1 MAVQVTGMR
10 VNMIETSSST
20 DLPVFDRN
28 FWDGKFRFTRIG
40 SGALGGKASGLVF
53 IKDLLTAA
61 IDPGIHSGVEV
72 NVPTM
77 AVLATECF
85 DAFVKRNRLAEL
97 SFDEMSD
104 DRIGNTFEQ
113 ADLPVE
119 LLGDLRALCQQVSVL
134 CDTIFKLAGRCAGSS
149 FRRGVCDQDDPESP
163 ARCRHPLSQ
172 AGRGGQVH
180 LRLDVFPRGA
190 RLRPDDGP
198 RSLGREDGRHHPR
211 GGWATPW

>member
-1 MAVQVTGMR
+1 
-10 VNMIETSSST
+10 MIETKPALT

-97 SFDEMSD
+97 SFDEMSPYASRSGLLLPYD
-104 DRIGNTFEQ
+104 LQ
-113 ADLPVE
+113 ACWKM
-119 LLGDLRALCQQVSVL
+119 RWIVL
-134 CDTIFKLAGRCAGSS
+134 
-149 FRRGVCDQDDPESP
+149 SP
-163 ARCRHPLSQ
+163 GCMR
-172 AGRGGQVH
+172 
-180 LRLDVFPRGA
+180 PR
-190 RLRPDDGP
+190 
-198 RSLGREDGRHHPR
+198 
-211 GGWATPW
+211 